1 MAKMALAKGEPI
13 AERELGK
20 SALPISITGLPGLNM
35 REEGFGVDCV
45 WINIV
50 LLCPAHNT
58 NFKVISFQE
67 SGDKDYSFNIFDKPE
82 KTQIS
87 VKLKMRQR

>member
-1 MAKMALAKGEPI
+1 MAKMALAKGELI

-20 SALPISITGLPGLNM
+20 SALPISITGLPGLNI

-50 LLCPAHNT
+50 LLCSAHYT
-58 NFKVISFQE
+58 NFKPSDF
-67 SGDKDYSFNIFDKPE
+67 IFKNHVT
-82 KTQIS
+82 KR
-87 VKLKMRQR
+87 LLF